1 MPRKRML
8 WPAFFG
14 SDQLAHLPLAACRTY
29 EGFWCFADDRGR
41 MLDDPAQLWAD
52 VWIKRRSIDHV
63 SIDDVE
69 THLELLTE
77 NGQLC
82 RYEVG
87 GGAFRHVIAWDE
99 HQKINH
105 PTTSKLPPC
114 PHHQGREWA
123 SWWRADDTATDRWRQ
138 AEKRSKKGDSVS
150 HSRSHSRSGSGAG
163 HATPENEPNIAAT
176 CTDGLSEDYV
186 SDSLSSSTP
195 TPSQFSS
202 VQVSSV
208 KGGGNVREFKR
219 PSQNGGIA

>member
-8 WPAFFG
+8 WPAYFS

-41 MLDDPAQLWAD
+41 MLDDPAQLWAC
-52 VWIKRRSIDHV
+52 VWIKRRTDNV
-63 SIDDVE
+63 TIDDVHD
-69 THLELLTE
+69 HLDALTA

-82 RYEVG
+82 RYQVG
-87 GGAFRHVIAWDE
+87 GGVFRHVIAWDE
-99 HQKINH
+99 HQTISH
-105 PTTSKLPPC
+105 PTPSKLPPC
-114 PHHQGREWA
+114 PQHQGAEWA
-123 SWWRADDTATDRWRQ
+123 FWYRNDDTSTDRWRQ
-138 AEKRSKKGDSVS
+138 AEKAGEKASLRRDS
-150 HSRSHSRSGSGAG
+150 GE
-163 HATPENEPNIAAT
+163 TPEELRRDSGTGENLAAT
-176 CTDGLSEDYV
+176 STDTTPERLRR
-186 SDSLSSSTP
+186 DSGE